1 MREMGLGKSFLVLD
15 FGVKKEP
22 KVTLEN
28 YFFGESV
35 LMRQRL
41 LKFRNYDDDD
51 INGWPVGR
59 GQLSPQ
65 VVIG

>member
-1 MREMGLGKSFLVLD
+1 M
-15 FGVKKEP
+15 EP
-22 KVTLEN
+22 KKNLKLHLKNT
-28 YFFGESV
+28 FFGESV

-41 LKFRNYDDDD
+41 LKFRNYEDDD